1 MVTRLGA
8 AVFLTTLAFTTPTLA
23 ETEIM
28 ESSYSL
34 DLREGERSVL
44 QALEGA
50 PDADTVLA
58 QLPTVD
64 LPAPLFQLEQQAT
77 SHSAPTADAV
87 LAQLPQ
93 VEVPE
98 GQFNLFAARED
109 SENFSWMTAGS
120 GDSEDLTTGSVLHV
134 SDFPPAVAEHQFAD
148 APVRI
153 VSPLTDDALRALELA
168 AP

>member
-1 MVTRLGA
+1 MVARLGA
-8 AVFLTTLAFTTPTLA
+8 AVLFTSLSFATPSVAVMAVL
-23 ETEIM
+23 

-34 DLREGERSVL
+34 DLREGEGS
-44 QALEGA
+44 GA
-50 PDADTVLA
+50 PAADTILA
-58 QLPTVD
+58 QLPPVD
-64 LPAPLFQLEQQAT
+64 LPAPLFELEQQAT
-77 SHSAPTADAV
+77 SDSAPRADAV

-120 GDSEDLTTGSVLHV
+120 GDSEDLTTGSVLQV
-134 SDFPPAVAEHQFAD
+134 SDFPPVVAEHQFAD
-148 APVRI
+148 APFQI
-153 VSPLTDDALRALELA
+153 MSPLTDDALRALELA

>member
-1 MVTRLGA
+1 MVTRLSA

-23 ETEIM
+23 ETAVM

-34 DLREGERSVL
+34 DLREEEGSVL

-50 PDADTVLA
+50 PPADTILA

-77 SHSAPTADAV
+77 SYSAPTADPV

-120 GDSEDLTTGSVLHV
+120 GDREDLTTGSVLQV
-134 SDFPPAVAEHQFAD
+134 SDFPPVAEHQFAE
-148 APVRI
+148 APLQI